1 MGNVFRSPRRAAI
14 LAHMPPR
21 LIRPIAQNLL
31 PRLSRIIALCA
42 VVLLGGCLYGQ
53 QRDLTELAQGEIWL
67 ALPMGSWLGTQDMGE
82 PEALAT
88 CLAPSCR
95 NRIAVGGFRLEGE
108 MASRTEAE
116 LRDPER
122 LVRALDARQNADTEA
137 GATKFVLQPVAFSTG
152 GIDGFSLSIAKRGES
167 EPLLHAA
174 AVGRRDGKSLRVVF
188 AVGDDADVVG
198 AAVAQLVD
206 EGF

>member
-1 MGNVFRSPRRAAI
+1 
-14 LAHMPPR
+14 MPPL
-21 LIRPIAQNLL
+21 LIRPISIS
-31 PRLSRIIALCA
+31 RLTRALALCA

-67 ALPMGSWLGTQDMGE
+67 ALPMGSWLGTQDTGE

-95 NRIAVGGFRLEGE
+95 NRIAVGVFRLEGE

-116 LRDPER
+116 LRDPRR
-122 LVRALDARQNADTEA
+122 LVRALDARQNADSDA
-137 GATKFVLQPVAFSTG
+137 SRIKLSLQPVAFSTG
-152 GIDGFSLSIAKRGES
+152 GVDGFSLSILKRGES

-174 AVGRRDGKSLRVVF
+174 AVGRRDGTSLRVVF
-188 AVGDDADVVG
+188 AVGDDPDVVR

>member
-1 MGNVFRSPRRAAI
+1 
-14 LAHMPPR
+14 MPPP
-21 LIRPIAQNLL
+21 LIRPVSISRL
-31 PRLSRIIALCA
+31 PRALALCA

-67 ALPMGSWLGTQDMGE
+67 ALPMGSWLGTQNMGE

-95 NRIAVGGFRLEGE
+95 NRIAVGVFRLEGE

-122 LVRALDARQNADTEA
+122 LVRALDTRQNADRDA
-137 GATKFVLQPVAFSTG
+137 DRVRFALQPAAFSTG
-152 GIDGFSLSIAKRGES
+152 GLEGFSLSIAKRGES

-174 AVGRRDGKSLRVVF
+174 AVGRRDGASLRVVF
-188 AVGDDADVVG
+188 AVGDDADVVR